1 MTDHTENRTVLLHK
15 KPTRDEWLEWAFEH
29 EHDTDW
35 VYNLT
40 PEQRVWLAQQ
50 ASDLSDF

>member
-1 MTDHTENRTVLLHK
+1 MSDHNKNRFELEVK
-15 KPTRDEWLEWAFEH
+15 KPTFDDWVAWAYEH

-50 ASDLSDF
+50 ASDLSDS